1 VNPRNAA
8 LLALIVWYLMMPP
21 SPQTDYEELA
31 PKAPLASWEQIDSYA
46 TLRQCEKDIE
56 RVMNADGSPE
66 TMEEFG
72 LFRCVSSDDP
82 RLKDV
87 N

>member
-1 VNPRNAA
+1 MNFSHAA
-8 LLALIVWYLMMPP
+8 VLALIGWYLLIPP
-21 SPQTDYEELA
+21 PPNNDYEQLA
-31 PKAPLASWEQIDSYA
+31 PKAPLSSWEQIDSYA
-46 TLRQCEKDIE
+46 TLRQCRKDIE
-56 RVMNADGSPE
+56 RAMNADRSAE
-66 TMEEFG
+66 TIGEFG